1 MGVVLARLVFL
12 AFLGLT
18 GTIIYNALYL
28 QDQHGPAAIS
38 TAAPPARVIAGT
50 TARTAPVEVK
60 RLPPVSTDL
69 PTPPPP
75 EQAAEEPQQK
85 EAPQAAPQQ
94 RVPAKR

>member
-38 TAAPPARVIAGT
+38 TAAPPARVIAST
-50 TARTAPVEVK
+50 TARTAPVEFK
-60 RLPPVSTDL
+60 RLPPISTDL
-69 PTPPPP
+69 QT
-75 EQAAEEPQQK
+75 E
-85 EAPQAAPQQ
+85 
-94 RVPAKR
+94 